1 MNRPLLPPTGLVKGP
16 IRIGKAYRRTVNSI
30 VAGLWATGAL
40 WLVYHYLL
48 RQPGEFGPETHSLEP
63 WWLRLHGA
71 FAFGT
76 LWSIGLLSASHLL
89 NGWASR
95 RRRWSGSTLL
105 ATAIVLSLSGY
116 LLYYAG
122 DEGLRA
128 VTSVLHWGLGLAAP
142 LAFAW
147 HRYLSARGNGLL
159 NALKVQAKARPSE
172 GQP

>member
-1 MNRPLLPPTGLVKGP
+1 MNRPLAPPPGLAKGP
-16 IRIGKAYRRTVNSI
+16 IRIGTTYRRVVNSI
-30 VAGLWATGAL
+30 VAGVWATGVL

-48 RQPGEFGPETHSLEP
+48 RQPGEFGPQPHPLEP

-71 FAFGT
+71 FAFGA
-76 LWSIGLLSASHLL
+76 LWVVGLLSSSHLL

-105 ATAIVLSLSGY
+105 AVAIVLSLSGY

-122 DEGLRA
+122 DERMRA
-128 VTSVLHWGLGLAAP
+128 FVSVLHWGLGLAAP

-147 HRYLSARGNGLL
+147 HRYLNARENGG
-159 NALKVQAKARPSE
+159 E
-172 GQP
+172 GR